1 MTGSV
6 TRSEDRL
13 SFTDQAMFLGLRATG
28 QEAVMQ
34 CVWIYERPIDYD
46 GVRRFYEGIGHGVF
60 GRRIERSPLPFGR
73 HRWVS
78 APGPQAELDIA
89 EARTRGELGAWVDE
103 RAAMALDPE
112 RGPGWHMGVLP
123 MTDGSTA
130 ICLVGSHCLGDGG
143 GGILTILDAVY
154 GNKTDFN
161 HPPPVSRTRWRAIRS
176 DLGETVRG
184 VPEVA
189 RTVVAAAKL
198 ARRRRGDIS
207 RSGAARP
214 RAVAGADE
222 RVYMPAVTAYVN
234 AEDWHLRAKTLGGNS
249 YSLVA
254 GVAARLAE
262 AMGRVRDEDGAVTL
276 NIPQNDRTLE
286 CMDTR
291 ANAVRLVNVAIDPA
305 TVTTDLSG
313 ARAAIKAGLAS
324 ARDNPD
330 ETLQLLPLTPFIP
343 KRVVRKMADM
353 VFGFAAD
360 LPVSCSNMGE
370 VPAAVALADG
380 TEADYLYFR
389 GIDRYATR
397 GALEQRRGLLTVVA
411 CQVDAKVSL
420 SIVAYQPGGENSTPW
435 LHALVAETLAD
446 FELTGVIE

>member
-1 MTGSV
+1 MTDAT
-6 TRSEDRL
+6 TRSTDRL

-34 CVWIYERPIDYD
+34 CVWIYERPIDHN
-46 GVRRFYEGIGHGVF
+46 GLRRFYEGIGHGVF

-73 HRWVS
+73 HRWIA

-89 EARTRGELGAWVDE
+89 EPRTRGELGRWVDE
-103 RAAMALDPE
+103 RAAMPLDPE
-112 RGPGWHMGVLP
+112 HGPGWHMGVLP

-154 GNKTDFN
+154 GNKTDFGY
-161 HPPPVSRTRWRAIRS
+161 PPPLACTRWRGIRA
-176 DLGETVRG
+176 DLHETLRG
-184 VPEVA
+184 VAEVT
-189 RTVVAAAKL
+189 RTVVTATRL
-198 ARRRRGDIS
+198 ARQRRGDIS
-207 RSGAARP
+207 RSRAARP
-214 RAVAGADE
+214 RALAGGDE
-222 RVYMPAVTAYVN
+222 RVYMPAVTAYLN
-234 AEDWHLRAKTLGGNS
+234 AEDWGLRAKTLGGNS

-262 AMGRVRDEDGAVTL
+262 SIGRVRAEDGAVTL
-276 NIPQNDRTLE
+276 NIPQNDRTLDS
-286 CMDTR
+286 DTR

-305 TVTTDLSG
+305 KVTTDLSG

-324 ARDNPD
+324 ARDAPD

-343 KRVVRKMADM
+343 KRVVRKMADV

-380 TEADYLYFR
+380 TEADHVYFR

-397 GALEQRRGLLTVVA
+397 GALEQRCGLLTVVA
-411 CQVDAKVSL
+411 CQVDNKVSL
-420 SIVAYQPGGENSTPW
+420 SVVAYQPGSQNSTPW
-435 LHALVAETLAD
+435 LHDLVATTLAD
-446 FELTGVIE
+446 FELTAVIE

>member
-1 MTGSV
+1 MTDAI
-6 TRSEDRL
+6 TRHEDRL
-13 SFTDQAMFLGLRATG
+13 EFTDQAMFLGLRATG

-34 CVWIYERPIDYD
+34 CVWIYERPVDYD
-46 GVRRFYEGIGHGVF
+46 GLRRFHDGIGHGVF
-60 GRRIERSPLPFGR
+60 GRRIERSPVPFGR

-78 APGPQAELDIA
+78 ARGPQTELDVA
-89 EARTRGELGAWVDE
+89 EPRDRGDLGRWVDE
-103 RAAMALDPE
+103 RAALPLDPE
-112 RGPGWHMGVLP
+112 YGPGWHMGVLP
-123 MTDGSTA
+123 MTDGATA

-154 GNKTDFN
+154 GNKTDFG
-161 HPPPVSRTRWRAIRS
+161 HPAAGSRTRWRAIGA
-176 DLGETVRG
+176 DLRETLRG
-184 VPEVA
+184 APEVA
-189 RTVVAAAKL
+189 RTVVAATKL

-214 RAVAGADE
+214 RVTAGADE
-222 RVYMPAVTAYVN
+222 RVYMPAVTAYV
-234 AEDWHLRAKTLGGNS
+234 AVEDWDLRSKTLGGNS

-254 GVAARLAE
+254 GLAAKLAE
-262 AMGRVRDEDGAVTL
+262 SMGRVRAEDGLVTL

-286 CMDTR
+286 RDTR

-305 TVTTDLSG
+305 TVTTDLSD
-313 ARAAIKAGLAS
+313 ARSAIKQGLAA
-324 ARDNPD
+324 ARDQPD

-343 KRVVRKMADM
+343 KRVVRKMADV

-360 LPVSCSNMGE
+360 LPVSCSNMGV
-370 VPAAVALADG
+370 VPSAVAQADG

-397 GALEQRRGLLTVVA
+397 GALEQRCGLLTVVA
-411 CQVDAKVSL
+411 CQVDNKVSL
-420 SIVAYQPGGENSTPW
+420 SVVAYQPGSENSTPW
-435 LHALVAETLAD
+435 LHELVAKTLAD

>member
-1 MTGSV
+1 MTDAR
-6 TRSEDRL
+6 TRSADRL

-46 GVRRFYEGIGHGVF
+46 GVRRFYEGIGQGVF

-78 APGPQAELDIA
+78 APGPQADLDIA
-89 EARTRGELGAWVDE
+89 APRNRSDLGGWVDE
-103 RAAMALDPE
+103 RAAMPLDPE
-112 RGPGWHMGVLP
+112 HGPGWHMGVLP

-130 ICLVGSHCLGDGG
+130 VCLVGSHCLGDGG

-154 GNKTDFN
+154 GNKTDFD
-161 HPPPVSRTRWRAIRS
+161 HPAPISRTRWRAIRA
-176 DLGETVRG
+176 DLGETLRG
-184 VPEVA
+184 VPEVT

-198 ARRRRGDIS
+198 ARRRRNDIT

-214 RAVAGADE
+214 REVTGADD
-222 RVYMPAVTAYVN
+222 RVYMPAVTAYIN
-234 AEDWHLRAKTLGGNS
+234 AEDWLLRAKTLGGNS

-254 GVAARLAE
+254 GVSAKLAE
-262 AMGRVRDEDGAVTL
+262 SMGRVRAEDGAVTL
-276 NIPQNDRTLE
+276 NIPQNDRTLDAD
-286 CMDTR
+286 MR
-291 ANAVRLVNVAIDPA
+291 ANAVRLVNVALDPA
-305 TVTTDLSG
+305 VVTTDLSE
-313 ARAAIKAGLAS
+313 ARAAIKAGLAT
-324 ARDNPD
+324 ARDVPD

-397 GALEQRRGLLTVVA
+397 GALEQRCGLLTVVA
-411 CQVDAKVSL
+411 CQVDSKVSL
-420 SIVAYQPGGENSTPW
+420 SVVAYQPGSENSTPW
-435 LHALVAETLAD
+435 LHDLVAKTLAD
-446 FELTGVIE
+446 FALTGVIE